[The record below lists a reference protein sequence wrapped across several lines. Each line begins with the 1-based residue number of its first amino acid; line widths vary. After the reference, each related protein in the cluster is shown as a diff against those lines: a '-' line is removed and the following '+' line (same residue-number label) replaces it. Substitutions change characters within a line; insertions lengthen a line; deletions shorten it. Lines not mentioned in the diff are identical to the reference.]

1 MCALFSTVSCLQGVV
16 GYGVNLVFTAMGW
29 DLHRTFGWELSQG
42 FAGGHGTASAIG
54 GILQDFQL
62 DYWSTAQSVGV
73 TMATVGLLGGML
85 IGIWMIKRANDR
97 KEIAGFDAGVIPETT
112 AGESSP
118 IQNSRGPLGGDVPEL
133 LGGPCHGTPGHYPSG
148 LRHCLLGARHAG

>member
-1 MCALFSTVSCLQGVV
+1 
-16 GYGVNLVFTAMGW
+16 MGW

-112 AGESSP
+112 A
-118 IQNSRGPLGGDVPEL
+118 RGVITDPEQQGSLGGR
-133 LGGPCHGTPGHYPSG
+133 CS
-148 LRHCLLGARHAG
+148 